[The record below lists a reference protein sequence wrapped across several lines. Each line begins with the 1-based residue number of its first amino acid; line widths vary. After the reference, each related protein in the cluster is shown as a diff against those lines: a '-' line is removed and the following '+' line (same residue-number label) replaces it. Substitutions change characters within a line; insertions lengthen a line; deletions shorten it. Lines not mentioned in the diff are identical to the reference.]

1 MALSLVTGGHISY
14 MEFGGAGVRGLKVES
29 LPFNPE
35 EMNVDLDATIRKI
48 REVKPTLIFLGG
60 SVILFPVP
68 IKEIKEASEEA
79 GSSLVYD
86 ASHVLGLIAGKQFQ
100 DPIGEGVDVL
110 TSSTHK
116 TFPGPQGGIICC
128 KKSLA
133 EESDKAVFPGLVSNH
148 HLHHIAALAIA
159 LLEMEKFGVEYA
171 KQTIKNAKALAENL
185 YNQGFDVI
193 CADKGFTE
201 SHQVLVDVSKFGG
214 GAKTADLLE
223 KANIICN
230 KNLIPKDNL
239 KNAENPSGIRLGTAE
254 ITRLGLK
261 EKDMENVATYIRKA
275 IIDRVDPLKV
285 AKEVK
290 KFMKKFS
297 TIKYC
302 FQKRSQAYKYFD
314 FY

>member
-1 MALSLVTGGHISY
+1 MALSLVAGGHISY

-35 EMNVDLDATIRKI
+35 EMNIDLDNAIKKI

-60 SVILFPVP
+60 SVILFPIP
-68 IKEIKEASEEA
+68 IKEIREVSEEI
-79 GSSLVYD
+79 GSKLVYD
-86 ASHVLGLIAGKQFQ
+86 ASHVLGLIAGRQFQ
-100 DPIGEGVDVL
+100 DPINEGVDVL

-116 TFPGPQGGIICC
+116 TFPGPQGGMICC
-128 KKSLA
+128 KKVLA
-133 EESDKAVFPGLVSNH
+133 EKVDKAVFPGLVSNH

-171 KQTIKNAKALAENL
+171 KQIIKNAKALAENL
-185 YNQGFDVI
+185 YNQGFDVV

-201 SHQVLVDVSKFGG
+201 SHQILVDVSKFGG
-214 GAKTADLLE
+214 GAKVTDLLE

-230 KNLIPKDNL
+230 KNLTPRDNI
-239 KNAENPSGIRLGTAE
+239 KNAENPRGIRLGTAE

-261 EKDMENVATYIRKA
+261 EKEMEKIAIYIKKTVVE
-275 IIDRVDPLKV
+275 RVDSLKI

-297 TIKYC
+297 VIRYC
-302 FQKRSQAYKYFD
+302 FQRRSQAYKYFD